1 MTALNDAL
9 AAAKLDAGQGRDAT
23 VFMTVST
30 GVGLRSVLNG
40 SRLQSANGSHMNLG
54 SLRRMND
61 QLAET
66 LASASALN

>member
-9 AAAKLDAGQGRDAT
+9 AAAKLDAGQGRAT

-30 GVGLRSVLNG
+30 GVGLRSAPNG
-40 SRLQSANGSHMNLG
+40 RRLQPASGSHTNLG
-54 SLRRMND
+54 SLCRMND
-61 QLAET
+61 QLTET